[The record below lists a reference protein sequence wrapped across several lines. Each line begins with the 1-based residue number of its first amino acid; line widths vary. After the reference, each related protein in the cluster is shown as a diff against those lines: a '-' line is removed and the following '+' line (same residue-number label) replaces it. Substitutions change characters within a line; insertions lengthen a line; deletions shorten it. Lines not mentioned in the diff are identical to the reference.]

1 MLSLSAAVLH
11 FILEL
16 ISLKLESDTC
26 LTSLMHYAIICYNGR
41 LGWIPF
47 IEKFESAETIQS
59 FLRTAKPNQLILD
72 YDDLA
77 CKVFNKYTF
86 TMEYEFTNESS
97 LKLIK
102 ALRNLPKELNKE
114 KTI

>member
-1 MLSLSAAVLH
+1 
-11 FILEL
+11 
-16 ISLKLESDTC
+16 
-26 LTSLMHYAIICYNGR
+26 MHYAIICYNGR